1 MPRLHQLLPVEKSV
15 KDTTDKGLAEARAF
29 FANPNALNGF
39 TKTYAPKDE
48 EGDKLPSEG
57 KRVQHKASDVLALV
71 GENLIRLFDI
81 TATKEWANTTARAD
95 VKVEGRTLVADA
107 PVTYLLFLE
116 KQIGAMKAV
125 IDSLPTLDPAVE
137 WTSDPNTGQW
147 KSAPVETVRTRKVT
161 KPVVLYPATDKHPAQ
176 VKEAS
181 EDVLAGYWTTVQF
194 SGAVPATQVR
204 AMQDRLVQLREAVLH
219 AREQANSV
227 EAPEQ
232 NPGRAV
238 VEFVFGL

>member
-15 KDTTDKGLAEARAF
+15 KETTDKALNEARF
-29 FANPNALNGF
+29 GLGNGNALNGF
-39 TKTYAPKDE
+39 SKDYRPKDE
-48 EGDKLPSEG
+48 GGDRLPSES
-57 KRVQHKASDVLALV
+57 KRVQYKAADILALV

-81 TATKEWANTTARAD
+81 TATKEWANTAARAD
-95 VKVEGRTLVADA
+95 VKIGENVLVHDA

-116 KQIGAMKAV
+116 KQIGVMKSV

-137 WTSDPNTGQW
+137 WNLDSNTGLQ
-147 KSAPVETVRTRKVT
+147 KSAPVEVVRNRKTT
-161 KPVVLYPATDKHPAQ
+161 KPVVLYEATERHPAQ
-176 VKEAS
+176 VKEVS

-194 SGAVPATQVR
+194 SGALPATQVR

-238 VEFVFGL
+238 VGFVFGL